1 MDHLKFTFKAKSLL
15 MRLALTVS
23 LLVIAVVLVVGL
35 IGYLINRLNR
45 S

>member
-1 MDHLKFTFKAKSLL
+1 MP
-15 MRLALTVS
+15 LALTVS
-23 LLVIAVVLVVGL
+23 LLVLAVVLVVGL

>member
-1 MDHLKFTFKAKSLL
+1 MP
-15 MRLALTVS
+15 LALTVS
-23 LLVIAVVLVVGL
+23 LVVVAVVLMVGL